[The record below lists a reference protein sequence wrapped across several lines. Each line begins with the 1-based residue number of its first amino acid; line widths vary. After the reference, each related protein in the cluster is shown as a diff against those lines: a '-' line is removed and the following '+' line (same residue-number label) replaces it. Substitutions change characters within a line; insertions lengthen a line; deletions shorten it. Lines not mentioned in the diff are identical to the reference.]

1 MVGNDY
7 DDLKMEYVKLKQQLD
22 TFMQI
27 MPRMG
32 YSGAPLES
40 KEIVTKLDE
49 IKEILSAAAVEEGGT
64 YEDPIVGKL
73 EKLIN
78 LLESSMVV
86 EGAEGEEDKFMDSLS
101 KVAATMENVAES
113 IRMNTEKL
121 QEMEKSFKTM
131 GQSYAAK
138 PEPLRK
144 PQYEPEERFERKITA
159 DIKKPIFEEK
169 KEPSIREKHEALI
182 DETLDEFS
190 ESEFLKKVNQVLPE
204 ERVDT
209 VFSKKTT
216 GFSLENG
223 QIGDEP
229 SMDDILREAQELGID
244 TKELMRDMKGGSSK
258 TKSSGS
264 IFAPI
269 TLYVLGIFWLVFA
282 VLFLFNNMGMLPANN
297 PISSVFNILRTGFMG
312 LAFYIVMMVTGL
324 PPIIFGMKARTQSG
338 SKGSDNGVLYVVGAL
353 WLVSG
358 IMFLI
363 FKGGLGLP
371 LPDLGIFLD
380 LMLALILIFSSAL
393 AIVMGTEFS
402 RKKILM

>member
-32 YSGAPLES
+32 YSGAPVES

-49 IKEILSAAAVEEGGT
+49 IKEILSAAAVEEGGA

-78 LLESSMVV
+78 LLESSVVV
-86 EGAEGEEDKFMDSLS
+86 EGTEGEEDKLMESLS
-101 KVAATMENVAES
+101 KVATTMEQVAES

-121 QEMEKSFKTM
+121 QEMEKTFKTM
-131 GQSYAAK
+131 GQNYSTK
-138 PEPLRK
+138 QEPPK
-144 PQYEPEERFERKITA
+144 KIQYEPEERFERTMT
-159 DIKKPIFEEK
+159 EEK
-169 KEPSIREKHEALI
+169 KESSTREKHEALL
-182 DETLDEFS
+182 DETLGEFS
-190 ESEFLKKVNQVLPE
+190 ESEFLRKVNQVLPE
-204 ERVDT
+204 ERIET
-209 VFSKKTT
+209 IFSKKRMDSNVET
-216 GFSLENG
+216 GAME
-223 QIGDEP
+223 DEP

-244 TKELMRDMKGGSSK
+244 TKELMKDLKGGSTK
-258 TKSSGS
+258 TKTSGS

-269 TLYVLGIFWLVFA
+269 TLYILGIFWLVFA
-282 VLFLFNNMGMLPANN
+282 ILFLFNNMGMLPANN

-312 LAFYIVMMVTGL
+312 LIFYIVMMVTGI
-324 PPIIFGMKARTQSG
+324 PPILFGMKARTPSG
-338 SKGSDNGVLYVVGAL
+338 SKGSDNAVLYVVGVL

-358 IMFLI
+358 ILFLV
-363 FKGGLGLP
+363 FKGLPALP
-371 LPDLGIFLD
+371 LPDLGIALD
-380 LMLALILIFSSAL
+380 LGLSLVLIFSSAL

>member
-49 IKEILSAAAVEEGGT
+49 IKEILSAAAVEEGGP
-64 YEDPIVGKL
+64 YEDPLVGRL

-86 EGAEGEEDKFMDSLS
+86 EGDEEEEDKFMESLS
-101 KVAATMENVAES
+101 KVAATMERVAES

-121 QEMEKSFKTM
+121 QDMEKTFKTM
-131 GQSYAAK
+131 GETYTTKQ
-138 PEPLRK
+138 EPLRK
-144 PQYEPEERFERKITA
+144 PQYGPEEQFERKIN
-159 DIKKPIFEEK
+159 EQK
-169 KEPSIREKHEALI
+169 KEPSTLEKHEKIL
-182 DETLDEFS
+182 DETLDDFS
-190 ESEFLKKVNQVLPE
+190 ESDFLKKVNQVLPE
-204 ERVDT
+204 ERIET
-209 VFSKKTT
+209 VFSKKSNE
-216 GFSLENG
+216 FSLESEPF
-223 QIGDEP
+223 GDEP
-229 SMDDILREAQELGID
+229 SMEDILREAQELGID
-244 TKELMRDMKGGSSK
+244 TKELMRDLKSDTIK
-258 TKSSGS
+258 TKGSGS

-282 VLFLFNNMGMLPANN
+282 VLFLFNNMGMLPLNN

-312 LAFYIVMMVTGL
+312 LVFYIVMMVTGI
-324 PPIIFGMKARTQSG
+324 PPLIFGMKARTPSG
-338 SKGSDNGVLYVVGAL
+338 AKGSDNGVLYIVGAL
-353 WLVSG
+353 WIISG
-358 IMFLI
+358 ILFVI
-363 FKGGLGLP
+363 FKGLPGLP

-380 LMLALILIFSSAL
+380 LVLSLILIFSSAL

-402 RKKILM
+402 RKKIIM